1 MTSSNQETSQA
12 TPKDYRPEEYISK
25 NLSSVISPQG
35 VEMSGK
41 FESKTEQES
50 RLRREEE
57 IHRTE
62 QKLKFWRFLVK
73 EAAVYAIALVLVLG
87 LGWVSISTLRSS
99 VSSQAD
105 KDWAKATLA
114 AVGSAVAGYL
124 FGKNSSN

>member
-1 MTSSNQETSQA
+1 MTSSNQEPSEA
-12 TPKDYRPEEYISK
+12 PPKDYRLDDYIRQNPS
-25 NLSSVISPQG
+25 LGISVNEVEISG
-35 VEMSGK
+35 RV
-41 FESKTEQES
+41 ESKAEQES

-57 IHRTE
+57 IHQTE
-62 QKLKFWRFLVK
+62 QKLKFWRFVVK

-87 LGWVSISTLRSS
+87 LGWVSISTLRSTA
-99 VSSQAD
+99 SSQAD